1 MSWRGCESVSV
12 QQLTVQVPPC
22 LLCKRSKKPSPPPE
36 RIRPLPGNHCGVG
49 RARDPGER
57 LLKSESDRHISQC
70 SVSLSISHISAI
82 ITLCYW
88 FCLGFFFNHSC
99 RGRTDYFIH
108 FGFLQWRRCLHRDY
122 RITSFVS
129 ERARGEAVRND

>member
-1 MSWRGCESVSV
+1 MSRRGCESVSV

-22 LLCKRSKKPSPPPE
+22 LFCKRSKNPPNTSALC
-36 RIRPLPGNHCGVG
+36 RVITAAL
-49 RARDPGER
+49 GER
-57 LLKSESDRHISQC
+57 GILGNGSQSQNQTDISRSTAFHC
-70 SVSLSISHISAI
+70 PYHISAI

-88 FCLGFFFNHSC
+88 VCLGFFYHSC

-122 RITSFVS
+122 RITPFVS